1 MFEFFWVFLLW
12 VLDFWKY
19 QTNYFTKKL
28 TYFRI
33 WDQLPMMIVR
43 FSCNLWKFVITYIP
57 TAFLLRLIS
66 FSKTITYV
74 FYEFSRD
81 YFIVWQL
88 WVVGSRDDLTHSS
101 TESLWLSKFH
111 VFRSYLTTLVIF
123 FSSFEYKLDIRV
135 KIALI
140 FSSNRF
146 FPFVFPCLP
155 SVDTDYANVLLQLS
169 RILLNPWDYHGTKC
183 HCCALSFII
192 VLSFVCCDLLIV
204 FVNASMSEIVGAGIV
219 YH

>member
-1 MFEFFWVFLLW
+1 MKICDYIYTYCLPSEADLFFE
-12 VLDFWKY
+12 
-19 QTNYFTKKL
+19 NNNI
-28 TYFRI
+28 R
-33 WDQLPMMIVR
+33 
-43 FSCNLWKFVITYIP
+43 
-57 TAFLLRLIS
+57 
-66 FSKTITYV
+66 
-74 FYEFSRD
+74 FYEFSLD

-169 RILLNPWDYHGTKC
+169 RILLNPWDYHGNQVPLLC
-183 HCCALSFII
+183 IVLHHCALICLLWSFNCI
-192 VLSFVCCDLLIV
+192 CKC
-204 FVNASMSEIVGAGIV
+204 
-219 YH
+219 